1 MFKKMIEFPRLK
13 SILYPKEL
21 SERDR
26 FNFGQ
31 DNRIYRSLINI
42 FTQFWIYNK
51 KELYL
56 VGGVVR
62 DLLLDKEPKDYDLCT
77 NATPEEIKKIA
88 DDLGFKTIDTGIKH
102 GTVTV
107 IDDFYKMSYEIT
119 TYRVDGKYEDGRH
132 PENVEF
138 VQSLEED
145 LKRRDFTINSF
156 AYNLLTQ
163 ELVMLDESFLNDLE
177 NGIIRCVG
185 NPIERFQ
192 EDALRMLRAL
202 RFAAQNKFF
211 IDGGTYNAI
220 KSVAPNLENISKE
233 RIRDE
238 MTKILL
244 SDNVEILELFVDTGL
259 EKYAFNGKTPITD
272 MLNCDHKCNWHY
284 TDVLHHTFLV
294 VNRVPKKLEVRW
306 AALLHDIGKPIIKR
320 PNYPGANTFCYH
332 GHPEESYKYCL
343 EFLDILKFSNDQ
355 KDLILK
361 YVRYHDVDLRMA
373 KNSTFKNLV
382 VEIGK
387 DNFLDFLKLQVADA
401 YAHTIKD
408 SVMFNNTKLSASF
421 ARFNQIIIED
431 QPLTVKDLAINGY
444 DIIDDGFLHGEK
456 IGECLKWMLRLVLEH
471 PEWNTREKLLELL
484 QTFKEMDFQSS

>member
-1 MFKKMIEFPRLK
+1 MYKVLKEFPQLK
-13 SILYPKEL
+13 SILYPKGL
-21 SERDR
+21 SDEEKLY
-26 FNFGQ
+26 FGQ
-31 DNRIYRSLINI
+31 DNRIYRSLINL
-42 FTQFWIYNK
+42 FSQFWIYNK

-56 VGGVVR
+56 VGGCVR
-62 DLLLDKEPKDYDLCT
+62 DLLLDKEPKDYDLTT
-77 NATPEEIKKIA
+77 NATPEEVKKIA
-88 DDLGFKTIDTGIKH
+88 ESLGFKTIDTGIKH

-107 IDDFYKMSYEIT
+107 LDDFYKMSYEIT

-163 ELVMLDESFLNDLE
+163 ELVMLDESFLKDLE
-177 NGIIRCVG
+177 YGIIRCVG
-185 NPIERFQ
+185 NPAERFQ

-202 RFAAQNKFF
+202 RFAAQLKFF
-211 IDGGTYNAI
+211 IDAGTYNAM
-220 KSVAPNLENISKE
+220 KSIAPNLANISKE

-244 SDNVEILELFVDTGL
+244 SDNVEILEQFVDTGL
-259 EKYAFNGKTPITD
+259 EKYAFNGKTPIGD

-320 PNYPGANTFCYH
+320 PNYPGASTFCYH

-343 EFLDILKFSNDQ
+343 EFLDILKFSNEQ

-361 YVRYHDVDLRMA
+361 YVRYHDIDLRTA
-373 KNSTFKNLV
+373 RDGTFKNLI

-408 SVMFNNTKLSASF
+408 SALFNNLKLSASF
-421 ARFNQIIIED
+421 ARFNKIIIED
-431 QPLTVKDLAINGY
+431 QPLTLKDLKINGN
-444 DIIDDGFLHGEK
+444 DIIADGFLDGPE
-456 IGECLKWMLRLVLEH
+456 IGECLRWLLDRVLEH

-484 QTFKEMDFQSS
+484 QTFKEMSFQNS

>member
-51 KELYL
+51 KELFL
-56 VGGVVR
+56 VGGCVR

-107 IDDFYKMSYEIT
+107 IDDFYKMSYEVT

-156 AYNLLTQ
+156 AYNLLTC
-163 ELVMLDESFLNDLE
+163 ELVCLDESFLNDLE

-185 NPIERFQ
+185 NPVERFQ

-244 SDNVEILELFVDTGL
+244 SDDVEILEQFVDTGM
-259 EKYAFNGKTPITD
+259 EKYCFDGITPIGD
-272 MLNCDHKCNWHY
+272 MLAAEHNCNWHY

-294 VNRVPKKLEVRW
+294 VNRVPKTFVMRW
-306 AALLHDIGKPIIKR
+306 AALLHDVGKPKGRTEFPPGSKR
-320 PNYPGANTFCYH
+320 YHYH
-332 GHPEESYKYCL
+332 GHPEVSAKIAEPFM
-343 EFLDILKFSNDQ
+343 EMLKFSNDQ
-355 KDLILK
+355 KDLIYK
-361 YVRYHDVDLRMA
+361 FVKFHDLDLSNAR
-373 KNSTFKNLV
+373 NGTFKKFL
-382 VEIGK
+382 VEIGPE
-387 DNFLDFLKLQVADA
+387 NFNDFMKLQVADA

-408 SVMFNNTKLSASF
+408 SILYNNMKISRSY
-421 ARFNQIIIED
+421 ARFNQIVIED
-431 QPLTVKDLAINGY
+431 QPLKVTDLAINGN
-444 DIIDDGFLHGEK
+444 DIIADGFSQGKE
-456 IGECLKWMLRLVLEH
+456 IGDCLNWLLDIVLEH
-471 PEWNTREKLLELL
+471 PEYNNREKLLELL
-484 QTFKEMDFQSS
+484 QQFKKTAN

>member
-21 SERDR
+21 SEQDR

-31 DNRIYRSLINI
+31 DNRVYRSLINL

-56 VGGVVR
+56 VGGVIR
-62 DLLLDKEPKDYDLCT
+62 DLLLDKEPKDYDLTT
-77 NATPEEIKKIA
+77 NATPDEVKKIVTEMG
-88 DDLGFKTIDTGIKH
+88 LKTFDSGIKH

-119 TYRVDGKYEDGRH
+119 TYRVDGKYSDGRH
-132 PENVEF
+132 PDEVVF
-138 VQSLEED
+138 TPSLEED

-156 AYNLLTQ
+156 AYNLLQ
-163 ELVMLDESFLNDLE
+163 CELVCLDESYLQDLE
-177 NGIIRCVG
+177 LGIIRCVG
-185 NPIERFQ
+185 NPVNRFQ

-202 RFAAQNKFF
+202 RFAAQLGFY
-211 IDGGTYNAI
+211 IDMGTYNAI
-220 KSVAPNLENISKE
+220 KSNASNLQNISKE

-244 SDNVEILELFVDTGL
+244 SDHIEILELFVDSGV
-259 EKYAFNGKTPITD
+259 EKYCFDGLTPVTD

-306 AALLHDIGKPIIKR
+306 AALLHDIGKPIVKR

-332 GHPEESYKYCL
+332 GHPEESFKYS
-343 EFLDILKFSNDQ
+343 EKFLDMLKFSNEQ
-355 KDLILK
+355 KDLMLK
-361 YVRYHDVDLRMA
+361 YIRYHDIDLRSA
-373 KNSTFKNLV
+373 RSSTFKKLV
-382 VEIGK
+382 IEIGK
-387 DNFLDFLKLQVADA
+387 ENFVDFLKLQVADA

-408 SVMFNNTKLSASF
+408 SIMFNNLKLTTAYE
-421 ARFNQIIIED
+421 RFRNLVIEN
-431 QPLTVKDLAINGY
+431 PPMTLADLAINGN
-444 DIIDDGFLHGEK
+444 DIVADGFLQGKE
-456 IGECLKWMLRLVLEH
+456 IGDCLNWLLERVLEN
-471 PEWNTREKLLELL
+471 PELNTREKLLELM
-484 QTFKEMDFQSS
+484 QTFKEMNFQNS